1 MLFRCHCR
9 AHVSWGAGRCRGH
22 PRCTLQGERPK
33 NKAPQS
39 KKTSTAKQK
48 DKDIYFIYIYIFFLI
63 SINIFA
69 RNRRDLWHWLWHIFS
84 HSTVFRYSQDGGRQA
99 CLFNLFEF
107 CFVPWEVRA
116 PAGELALAGRRLSL
130 SILHLPLWKLSGKE
144 FRVSRVQKEHR
155 TNRIRFCSAFCL
167 QMTISFV
174 DFYIS
179 STTTASLTESPV
191 MTSVEKTLGIY

>member
-33 NKAPQS
+33 NNAPQS
-39 KKTSTAKQK
+39 KETSTENKKQR
-48 DKDIYFIYIYIFFLI
+48 YLFYIFFSNI

-84 HSTVFRYSQDGGRQA
+84 HSIVFRYSQDGFAISFQSLWV
-99 CLFNLFEF
+99 LFCRPL
-107 CFVPWEVRA
+107 RSQSA
-116 PAGELALAGRRLSL
+116 GTGELALAGRRLSL

>member
-9 AHVSWGAGRCRGH
+9 AHPSWGAGRCRGH
-22 PRCTLQGERPK
+22 PRCTLQGEGPK
-33 NKAPQS
+33 NNAPQS
-39 KKTSTAKQK
+39 KETSTENKKQR
-48 DKDIYFIYIYIFFLI
+48 YLFYIFFSNI

-107 CFVPWEVRA
+107 CFVVPWEVRA
-116 PAGELALAGRRLSL
+116 PAQGNWRLLGGVWALVFCQTFHCENCREKS
-130 SILHLPLWKLSGKE
+130 SEYPE
-144 FRVSRVQKEHR
+144 KEHR
-155 TNRIRFCSAFCL
+155 TNRIRFWLAFCL
-167 QMTISFV
+167 QMTIGFV